1 MNASVHRRRG
11 PQAGVATV
19 EFALIAAGILFP
31 LLIGIMEF
39 GRIIFY
45 WNAATEA
52 TRLGAR
58 LAVVCDLDDSAVKT
72 RMTALFPVL
81 DASDIQI
88 AYEPAG
94 CTATSCL
101 QVRVSVE
108 RPEPE
113 HTVLRDY
120 RNRTT
125 SPDAFRFLPTFP
137 PFSTT
142 LPRESMRSSFG
153 PAGAEVANP
162 VCE

>member
-1 MNASVHRRRG
+1 MNIIIARHRRI
-11 PQAGVATV
+11 QAGLAAV
-19 EFALIAAGILFP
+19 EFALIAATILFP
-31 LLIGIMEF
+31 LTIGIMEF

-58 LAVVCDLDDSAVKT
+58 LAVVCDLDDSTIKNK
-72 RMTALFPVL
+72 MNALFPVIETT
-81 DASDIQI
+81 DIQI

-94 CTATSCL
+94 CTATSCH
-101 QVRVSVE
+101 QVRVSIVRPGPE
-108 RPEPE
+108 R
-113 HTVLRDY
+113 TVLRDY
-120 RNRTT
+120 D
-125 SPDAFRFLPTFP
+125 SSAPDAWVFAPVFP

-153 PAGAEVANP
+153 PAGAEVSNP